1 MLNILII
8 SVPFI
13 CWNSGFFWT
22 ILFLSVAICRYRF
35 NRNKILLYVSVIGTL
50 SLTVLPIYIKL
61 PIEVVWLFQIFVLS
75 WSLIYYII
83 KRLWKR
89 DIVFLIMEPFLLF
102 LLGSYIIRRGFDLSF
117 KVQIYTWLT
126 VYITFQVLLV
136 IIKILAA
143 YKLAYKAEN
152 KRQRLKLLI
161 SYLPHIESSVGLSD
175 FAVSGAS
182 LYFISPTPQSKM
194 VDEIEHL
201 RKIVYAEMKQDIS
214 EVKKVTD
221 ERNKSIKENKFF
233 SKFVRFFK

>member
-1 MLNILII
+1 M
-8 SVPFI
+8 
-13 CWNSGFFWT
+13 
-22 ILFLSVAICRYRF
+22 
-35 NRNKILLYVSVIGTL
+35 
-50 SLTVLPIYIKL
+50 
-61 PIEVVWLFQIFVLS
+61 
-75 WSLIYYII
+75 
-83 KRLWKR
+83 
-89 DIVFLIMEPFLLF
+89 FLIMEPFLLF

-152 KRQRLKLLI
+152 KRQRIKLLI
-161 SYLPHIESSVGLSD
+161 SYLPHIESSVGLGD

-214 EVKKVTD
+214 EVKKITD
-221 ERNKSIKENKFF
+221 ERNKSIKENKIF
-233 SKFVRFFK
+233 SKFARFFK